1 MKLILLTASRIKND
15 FTNHL
20 LTVLLYLAGSTVCIF
35 VFIIFF
41 KNITGL
47 SSMLSQYDIQNRQ
60 FQIFMSSPITLKKES
75 FDFLDKYDIENI
87 SCNIYIFED
96 NNKYEIK
103 TYSDENYIYSLCSSE
118 KEREQVGNFFG
129 KHKSNQILTPL
140 SYPSKITVK
149 NIEFESYPA
158 ELDTAYIDFSEF
170 CRYEMETSDITLTLK
185 RSMSASENE
194 QLKKLLVTE
203 FSHMGSVN
211 IYAPNENTQ
220 NMLELSELIFDMTSL
235 ILIFL
240 ISFVACAMLFRYV
253 FSLNSYENVMYCIV
267 GASKISVVFI
277 ALSEALLFVL
287 TSNMLAITAHLLLH
301 EQITLNTGLMDTS
314 YSAGDYLTVV
324 LVTTVLSMITIIPF
338 FISYIRKPIISNKNK
353 YS

>member
-60 FQIFMSSPITLKKES
+60 FRIFIPSSIAVKEED
-75 FDFLDKYDIENI
+75 FDFLDKYNIENI
-87 SCNIYIFED
+87 SCSISVFEND
-96 NNKYEIK
+96 SQYDIE
-103 TYSDENYIYSLCSSE
+103 TYSDENYIYSLCPSE
-118 KEREQVGNFFG
+118 DVRKQVENFFSE
-129 KHKSNQILTPL
+129 HKSNEILAPL
-140 SYPSKITVK
+140 EYPSEITVE
-149 NIEFESYPA
+149 NAELESRHVM
-158 ELDTAYIDFSEF
+158 LDTAYMDFREF
-170 CRYEMETSDITLTLK
+170 CRYEFKTSDITLTLK

-203 FSHMGSVN
+203 LSKRGEVN
-211 IYAPNENTQ
+211 IYSPNENTQ
-220 NMLELSELIFDMTSL
+220 NMLSLSELVFDITSL

-267 GASKISVVFI
+267 GASKRTVVLI
-277 ALSEALLFVL
+277 ALSEALIFVL
-287 TSNMLAITAHLLLH
+287 TSNILAITAHLLLH